1 VSEIVQEQPPVEGL
15 VNPGEPLVLTV
26 AVTMTG
32 KSATRYT
39 IEPELAIETLRN
51 IADQI
56 EAEVAEA
63 EALPNVMT
71 GSGAPREG
79 ERTVAMEDLDEE
91 IDRLHGPGA
100 AAALDAALED
110 GTIFS
115 DEVPD

>member
-1 VSEIVQEQPPVEGL
+1 
-15 VNPGEPLVLTV
+15 
-26 AVTMTG
+26 
-32 KSATRYT
+32 
-39 IEPELAIETLRN
+39 
-51 IADQI
+51 
-56 EAEVAEA
+56 
-63 EALPNVMT
+63 MT